1 MGLSIRGTSQHVHI
15 TADNRGRSM
24 LNNDRNKSEI
34 NFSIGHLFIHTVRG
48 SFGNFNVIIDHDIEE
63 SSQTSIFCDIDV
75 SSIDTKIFERD
86 RVLLSR
92 ELFDVEN
99 HPKIIFRSKEI
110 IELPENKHDITGEL
124 TIKGETRD
132 IVLKAEGPLLGNRNV
147 FMIRG
152 TISRKKWNL
161 RFLDLSSNNTRLV
174 SDEIEIEAK
183 IEMLTTKDILR
194 ETDIFIENNFE
205 LKKDRVK

>member
-1 MGLSIRGTSQHVHI
+1 
-15 TADNRGRSM
+15 M
-24 LNNDRNKSEI
+24 LNHDRNKSEI

-48 SFGNFNVIIDHDIEE
+48 SFENFNVIIDHDIEKLNH
-63 SSQTSIFCDIDV
+63 TSIFCEIDV

-86 RVLLSR
+86 RVLLSG
-92 ELFDVEN
+92 ELLDVEN
-99 HPKIIFRSKEI
+99 YPKIIFRSKEI
-110 IELPENKHDITGEL
+110 LELPDSKHDITGEL

-132 IVLKAEGPLLGNRNV
+132 IILKAEGPLSGNRNV
-147 FMIRG
+147 FLVRG